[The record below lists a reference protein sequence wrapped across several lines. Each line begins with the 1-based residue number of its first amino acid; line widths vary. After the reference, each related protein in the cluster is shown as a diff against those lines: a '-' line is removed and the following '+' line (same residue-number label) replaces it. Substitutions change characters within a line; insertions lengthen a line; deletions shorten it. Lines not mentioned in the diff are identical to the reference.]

1 MHSTRTNKSGR
12 GRNLGR
18 TLQNRSDTQSLDE
31 LPLPERQLSARDLNL
46 EQVITSQSTRWPS
59 EPTED
64 RIWGL
69 MRIVMAQQVSTLVAC
84 RLAERAKSAYPDLLT
99 PSPAMVLD
107 PANLRAIGLSQRRAQ
122 CCADIVRLSAEILS
136 GVQQGQSWEE
146 ALTGIKGIG
155 PWTVSVFRIM
165 VLREPD
171 VLPLGD
177 IGLERAIKNVYGRRR
192 NVERLGE
199 TWRPFRSVAC
209 WYLWRTLGNE
219 QLG

>member
-1 MHSTRTNKSGR
+1 MNVATAE
-12 GRNLGR
+12 
-18 TLQNRSDTQSLDE
+18 DE
-31 LPLPERQLSARDLNL
+31 LSRRDPTLAR
-46 EQVITSQSTRWPS
+46 VIACQSTRWPS

-64 RIWGL
+64 PIWGL
-69 MRIVMAQQVSTLVAC
+69 VRIVMAQQVSTLVAC
-84 RLAERAKSAYPDLLT
+84 RIAERARSTYPYLTT
-99 PSPAMVLD
+99 PSPAKVPD
-107 PANLRAIGLSQRRAQ
+107 AGSLRAIGLSQRRAE
-122 CCADIVRLSAEILS
+122 CCAEIVQRSEEILS
-136 GVQQGQSWEE
+136 KVQQGQSWEE
-146 ALTGIKGIG
+146 AVAGIKGVG

-177 IGLERAIKNVYGRRR
+177 VGLERAIKNVYGRPR

-209 WYLWRTLGNE
+209 WHLWRTLGNE

>member
-1 MHSTRTNKSGR
+1 VG
-12 GRNLGR
+12 G
-18 TLQNRSDTQSLDE
+18 TLQSRGNTQFLKNVTTVECE
-31 LPLPERQLSARDLNL
+31 LSKRDPTLAM
-46 EQVITSQSTRWPS
+46 VIASQSTRWPS

-64 RIWGL
+64 PIWGL
-69 MRIVMAQQVSTLVAC
+69 VRIVMAQQVSTLVAC
-84 RLAERAKSAYPDLLT
+84 RIAERARSMYPDLIT
-99 PSPAMVLD
+99 PSSAEAPDAST
-107 PANLRAIGLSQRRAQ
+107 LRAIGLSQRRAE
-122 CCADIVRLSAEILS
+122 CCAEIVRRSGEILTK
-136 GVQQGQSWEE
+136 VRQGQSWEK
-146 ALTGIKGIG
+146 AVTGIKGVG

-177 IGLERAIKNVYGRRR
+177 IGLERAIKNVYGRPR

-209 WYLWRTLGNE
+209 WYLWRTLGND